1 MKSVERGY
9 AVATVPL
16 VAPTLTVIVPPAP
29 STAVILRGV
38 LYAGSVERG

>member
-16 VAPTLTVIVPPAP
+16 VAPTLTVIVPPTW
-29 STAVILRGV
+29 STAVINRGV
-38 LYAGSVERG
+38 LYAGSVARG